1 MSFRINTNVMALGA
15 YRNLAATGSDL
26 GKSITRLSTGLRINS
41 AADDPAG
48 LIASEGFRAQ
58 ISSMD
63 QALRN
68 NQDALNY
75 AKTADGALDEV
86 NRLLRDARALAV
98 ANGSSTLDAAQK
110 QANQTQLNNI
120 LSSISRISTNTQFGT
135 KKLLNGSSGTT
146 GTINDTGNFASVN
159 LTGTFSGNAMTA
171 NGVMAVNVTTSAE
184 QATVAGTATY
194 AAGTTAV
201 GAGTLTVNGYTF
213 TTNAGTTRDQLVQ
226 MINDRT
232 SETGVYAA
240 VNGSNNVVLT
250 STDYGTDKAIT
261 VTNTAGLFSTAA
273 GTSSDAGANA
283 VASVTYNG
291 STVTFSSG
299 TGLNLKDTYGNS
311 VKLSVSGNRV
321 VNYTNPIQVNAGSSS
336 FQIGANGG
344 QTASLS
350 LGNFSA
356 ASLGLGSIDIT
367 GTDITTALSSI
378 DSAIES
384 VSASRGTIGS
394 FMRNT
399 VESNVR
405 SLAVTKEN
413 LSATESAIRDVD
425 VAEEMTAYTKL
436 QILQQSGLSML
447 AQANSM
453 PQSVLALLR

>member
-1 MSFRINTNVMALGA
+1 
-15 YRNLAATGSDL
+15 
-26 GKSITRLSTGLRINS
+26 
-41 AADDPAG
+41 
-48 LIASEGFRAQ
+48 
-58 ISSMD
+58 
-63 QALRN
+63 
-68 NQDALNY
+68 
-75 AKTADGALDEV
+75 
-86 NRLLRDARALAV
+86 
-98 ANGSSTLDAAQK
+98 
-110 QANQTQLNNI
+110 
-120 LSSISRISTNTQFGT
+120 
-135 KKLLNGSSGTT
+135 
-146 GTINDTGNFASVN
+146 
-159 LTGTFSGNAMTA
+159 
-171 NGVMAVNVTTSAE
+171 
-184 QATVAGTATY
+184 
-194 AAGTTAV
+194 
-201 GAGTLTVNGYTF
+201 VNGYTF
-213 TTNAGTTRDQLVQ
+213 TTNAGTTRDQLIQ

-250 STDYGTDKAIT
+250 SVDYGTDKTVT
-261 VTNTAGLFSTAA
+261 VTNTANLFSTAA

-291 STVTFSSG
+291 STVTFNSG

-311 VKLSVSGNRV
+311 IKLSVSGNRV
-321 VNYTNPIQVNAGSSS
+321 NNYTNPIQVNAGSSS

-350 LGNFSA
+350 LGNFSS

-413 LSATESAIRDVD
+413 LAATESAIRDVD

>member
-120 LSSISRISTNTQFGT
+120 LSSITRISSNTQFGT
-135 KKLLNGSSGTT
+135 KKLLNGSAGTT

-159 LTGTFSGNAMTA
+159 LSGTFSGNAMTV

-184 QATVAGTATY
+184 QATVTGTATY

-213 TTNAGTTRDQLVQ
+213 TTNAGTTRDQLIQ

-250 STDYGTDKAIT
+250 SVDYGTDKTVT
-261 VTNTAGLFSTAA
+261 VTNTANLFSTAA

-291 STVTFSSG
+291 STVTFNSG

-311 VKLSVSGNRV
+311 IKLSVSGNRV
-321 VNYTNPIQVNAGSSS
+321 NNYTNPIQVNAGSSS

-350 LGNFSA
+350 LGNFSS

-413 LSATESAIRDVD
+413 LAATESAIRDVD